1 MTQLVVESN
10 GVSVALDPRR
20 SYRVGRDPGAD
31 IVVSVDGVSRTHA
44 VLRFEGGQ
52 WILEDAGSANGTYD
66 GGRRVQRLAVAPGSQ
81 VRLGHPEQGVP
92 VAFRAA
98 PASATRAEPGTDPA
112 AHSAPA
118 QGGFS
123 PHPPGQ
129 VFPPP
134 GGQGQAP
141 PPAQQPPVGYP
152 GQAAAS
158 GPQSVPP
165 PYAPTPGQGDGTGA
179 MPPYQQSAQGGGT
192 GTMPPYQQP
201 AQGDGTGAMP
211 PYQQPAGDGT
221 GGMPPY
227 QQPAQGGI
235 GGMPPYQQ
243 PTQVGGTGTM
253 PPYQQPAQGAGAA
266 PPYQQ
271 PAQGDGTGGMP
282 PYQQPAQGGGTGTM
296 PPYDQATQFGGPGS
310 MPPAAQGYEADP
322 IGYQPTHGT
331 PPPRAPMPTM
341 SGQYREPTKVRNLGG
356 QQVLRI
362 GRAPENDMVVADL
375 RVSRQHAELRSS
387 GGTYELVDVGSR
399 SGTYVNGQRVE
410 RAIIGPN
417 DIIGIGPST
426 FHLVGDVLTE
436 YTDTGAVNFSAHDLT
451 VTVDKGKVLLDH
463 VSFPLGEKCL
473 VAVIGP
479 SGSGKSTLLRALTGL
494 RPADQGTVS
503 YDGRDLYRDY
513 SELRSR
519 IGLVPQD
526 DILHTQLTVRRALIY
541 AAELRFP
548 DDTRQHER
556 KARVDEVLKELGLD
570 HRRDNKISALSGGQ
584 RKRVSVALELLTKP
598 SLLFLDEPTSG
609 LDPGLDKSVMQM
621 LRGLADDGRTVAV
634 VTHSVA
640 NLDICD
646 RLLVMAPGGR
656 IAFFGPP
663 KEALPFLGF
672 TDWAD
677 VFQAFDDP
685 SIDWGGRYRQS
696 PAHQKY
702 VTADLVQPVAQAG
715 PVSYQPP
722 PKPQSWPEQLSTL
735 IRRYIR
741 SIAADPLFL
750 GITVALPIIM
760 GAVARVIPAG
770 DLTSKIPGSQG
781 GAANLLMIL
790 CIGGCLTGAANAVR
804 ELVKERPIYQ
814 RERAVGLSRSAYLTS
829 KLLVLGVITIGQ
841 GIVLTLV
848 AMLGVNMRDKGVVTS
863 PMPELIV
870 AVALLSFT
878 AMTLGLLIS
887 AIVKTSEMTMPLLVL
902 TTLVQI
908 VFCGALVHLDGKAV
922 LEEIAWIVPARW
934 AFAAMAGTLDISFL
948 LPHKHGESP
957 DPLWKQ
963 QFSTWLLDM
972 GMMVVLTVVLI
983 FLVERMLR
991 RQEPEVMRKR

>member
-1 MTQLVVESN
+1 MDLAGQADGKGDFVTQLVVESN
-10 GVSVALDPRR
+10 GVSVPLDPRR

-31 IVVSVDGVSRTHA
+31 IVVAVDGVSRSHA
-44 VLRFEGGQ
+44 VLRYEGGQ
-52 WILEDAGSANGTYD
+52 WILEDSGSANGTYD
-66 GGRRVQRLAVAPGSQ
+66 GGRRVQRVVVAPGSQ
-81 VRLGHPEQGVP
+81 LRLGHPEEGVP

-98 PASATRAEPGTDPA
+98 PAPATQVQPEPPGF
-112 AHSAPA
+112 PA
-118 QGGFS
+118 QAPVPPTQRPPAPGGFQQ
-123 PHPPGQ
+123 PGPAYPQQGAPGEVHPP
-129 VFPPP
+129 
-134 GGQGQAP
+134 A
-141 PPAQQPPVGYP
+141 P

-158 GPQSVPP
+158 APPMTGRPGGHPGGHPGGQPTYPP
-165 PYAPTPGQGDGTGA
+165 PPVQGDGTMHPYPPPPTQFPSGPGGDGTGA
-179 MPPYQQSAQGGGT
+179 MPPYD
-192 GTMPPYQQP
+192 P
-201 AQGDGTGAMP
+201 GARP
-211 PYQQPAGDGT
+211 DPNT
-221 GGMPPY
+221 
-227 QQPAQGGI
+227 
-235 GGMPPYQQ
+235 
-243 PTQVGGTGTM
+243 
-253 PPYQQPAQGAGAA
+253 
-266 PPYQQ
+266 
-271 PAQGDGTGGMP
+271 
-282 PYQQPAQGGGTGTM
+282 
-296 PPYDQATQFGGPGS
+296 
-310 MPPAAQGYEADP
+310 P
-322 IGYQPTHGT
+322 IGYQPTRATIPRPGAGR
-331 PPPRAPMPTM
+331 PPMRAT
-341 SGQYREPTKVRNLGG
+341 SGQYREPAKVRNLEGA
-356 QQVLRI
+356 QVLRI
-362 GRAPENDMVVADL
+362 GRAPENDMVITDL
-375 RVSRQHAELRSS
+375 RVSRQHAELRSA
-387 GGTYELVDVGSR
+387 GGTYEIVDVGSR

-410 RAIIGPN
+410 RSPIGPD

-426 FHLVGDVLTE
+426 FQLVGDVLTE
-436 YTDTGAVNFSAHDLT
+436 YQDTGAVSLSAHDLT

-570 HRRDNKISALSGGQ
+570 HRKGNKVSALSGGQ

-663 KEALPFLGF
+663 REALPFLGF

-685 SIDWGGRYRQS
+685 SIDWSGRFLQS

-702 VTADLVQPVAQAG
+702 VASELVQPVAQAG
-715 PVSYQPP
+715 PVHFEPP

-741 SIAADPLFL
+741 GIVADPMFL

-760 GAVARVIPAG
+760 GLLARVVPTG
-770 DLTSKIPGSQG
+770 DLTSKVPGSNG
-781 GAANLLMIL
+781 SAANLLLIL

-829 KLLVLGVITIGQ
+829 KLLVLGLITIGQ
-841 GIVLTLV
+841 GTVLTLV
-848 AMLGVNMRDKGVVTS
+848 AMLGVTTTDKGVITT
-863 PMPELIV
+863 PLIELV
-870 AVALLSFT
+870 LSVALLSFT
-878 AMTLGLLIS
+878 AMALGLFIS
-887 AIVKTSEMTMPLLVL
+887 ALVKTSEMTMPLLVL
-902 TTLVQI
+902 STLVQV
-908 VFCGALVHLDGKAV
+908 VFCGALVHLDGKIV
-922 LEEIAWIVPARW
+922 MNQLSWLVPARW
-934 AFAAMAGTLDISFL
+934 ALAAMAGTLNVGFL
-948 LPHKHGESP
+948 IPHFKDPP

-972 GMMVVLTVVLI
+972 GAMVVLVVILI

-991 RQEPEVMRKR
+991 RQEPEVMRKK